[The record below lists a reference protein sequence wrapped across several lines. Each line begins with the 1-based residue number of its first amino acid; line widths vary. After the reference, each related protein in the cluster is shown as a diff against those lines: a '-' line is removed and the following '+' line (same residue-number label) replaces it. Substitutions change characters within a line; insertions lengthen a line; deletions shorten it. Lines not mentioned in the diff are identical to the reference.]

1 MLNAHLAPFLHVI
14 SGGTLAG
21 LGAEMGAPRQG
32 SPCLGAG
39 RASPHARALH
49 WLCVPGG
56 QAGIEQS
63 TAAWPHKR

>member
-1 MLNAHLAPFLHVI
+1 MLSAHLALFLHMI

-21 LGAEMGAPRQG
+21 LGAETGAPRQG
-32 SPCLGAG
+32 FPHPVAG

-56 QAGIEQS
+56 QAGTEQS